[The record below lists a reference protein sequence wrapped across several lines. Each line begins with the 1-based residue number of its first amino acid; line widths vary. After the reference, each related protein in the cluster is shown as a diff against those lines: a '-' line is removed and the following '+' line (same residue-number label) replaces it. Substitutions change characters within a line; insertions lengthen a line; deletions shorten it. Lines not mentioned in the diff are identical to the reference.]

1 MIKIIN
7 NIYKEK
13 CQNCKKCSPDAD
25 CHPKRPSGPRKVA
38 VCTRIN
44 LH

>member
-13 CQNCKKCSPDAD
+13 CQNCPKCSGLSLEGLLYLEEMDYENTL
-25 CHPKRPSGPRKVA
+25 RK
-38 VCTRIN
+38 
-44 LH
+44 L